1 MVTEL
6 NYPLTQGLIVGPLSK
21 KNIGVGRVIKLS
33 LLGSLLRFLLMLLAF
48 DYLTMLVTVGLFNL
62 FNALLRPA
70 K

>member
-48 DYLTMLVTVGLFNL
+48 DYLTMLVTLGLFNL

>member
-1 MVTEL
+1 MVAEL

-33 LLGSLLRFLLMLLAF
+33 LLGSFLRFLLMLLAF

>member
-1 MVTEL
+1 MVAEL

-21 KNIGVGRVIKLS
+21 KNIGFGRVIKLS